1 MDKIS
6 IIIPVYN
13 VENFLEKCLDSVIN
27 QTYKNLEIICVN
39 DGSKDNSLKILNEYA
54 KKDERICVVNK
65 KNGGLSSARNAGLD
79 IASGKYC
86 YFLDSDDWIELN
98 TIELLVEKMTTNDV
112 DVVVHGIKNI
122 CYDEQSRQIVQDC
135 ENWLNSFNKEQGV
148 FFVPL
153 EINEKIPCVAWNKLY
168 KMEIINKYNC
178 RFPEGLINEDEA
190 FIWTYMIHCD
200 KYYYLD
206 LLLYNYLRRSDSIM
220 GKKDT
225 TIKVLDILKIQEII
239 YQTVFINNKID
250 MYKEVLTK
258 NYIVQL
264 NHLFSYLP
272 KKFEKQALNLIKK
285 YMTEINSDD
294 RIRETYNRLKIQR
307 RKEMF
312 EKLFSIKKIDAKD
325 GKIYKVITILG
336 IRLKFRSKYK
346 ELQNLVYKN
355 SQDICVVGM
364 RHVSNVKFLGK
375 QTVNQELFYHYYLDL
390 NSRYNNFQV
399 DINTFRGKG
408 VCAESSWKNF
418 NYIFPDLKMY
428 NFENDD
434 KLYDYYFLWGS
445 KYYENNYSIAQR
457 AMFYNKPLYILEDGF
472 LKSIDTWVNENA
484 PQRYRDGVSFT
495 VDNIVPYYDA
505 RFASHMELM
514 LNDKELVITDEQKQ
528 RARKCIDKIIETHLT
543 KYNHQPIFEPK
554 IGREG
559 VKKVLVVDQSYG
571 DMSIA
576 KGLADE
582 NTFKEMLECAIKE
595 NPDADIIV
603 KTHPDTMAGAGG
615 YYKGLKAHDNIY
627 TQTEPINPIS
637 LIKYVDKVYVCTTQ
651 FGFEALMCGK
661 EVHVFGMP
669 FYAGW
674 GLTHDRQKCE
684 RRTNTRTLEEVFYIA
699 YIMYTYYVNPDK
711 QCRCEI
717 EEAMDYLLKL
727 REEYLNE

>member
-312 EKLFSIKKIDAKD
+312 EKLFSIKTSDDRKRKIL
-325 GKIYKVITILG
+325 TILG
-336 IRLKFRSKYK
+336 FKIKFKRSIKKYIAK
-346 ELQNLVYKN
+346 TPIQGNKIVFN
-355 SQDICVVGM
+355 
-364 RHVSNVKFLGK
+364 NFLGK
-375 QTVNQELFYHYYLDL
+375 GYGCNPKYIAHEIIRQKLPYELVWLVRDVEKHKDEFPPEIRLVEYNVENAIDEFASAKVWISNQRMPDLYKKGLYKKPEQFYIQTWHGWTPIKQIEKDIEEQKKDWCKWAKVDSQYMDLLTASSQLDKKRLSRCFYFDGEITDFGIPRNDLFYMNEEQKKEIRQNICLKYNIPLDNKIL
-390 NSRYNNFQV
+390 LYAP
-399 DINTFRGKG
+399 TFR
-408 VCAESSWKNF
+408 
-418 NYIFPDLKMY
+418 
-428 NFENDD
+428 DD
-434 KLYDYYFLWGS
+434 GRLDCYD
-445 KYYENNYSIAQR
+445 
-457 AMFYNKPLYILEDGF
+457 
-472 LKSIDTWVNENA
+472 
-484 PQRYRDGVSFT
+484 
-495 VDNIVPYYDA
+495 VD
-505 RFASHMELM
+505 
-514 LNDKELVITDEQKQ
+514 
-528 RARKCIDKIIETHLT
+528 
-543 KYNHQPIFEPK
+543 
-554 IGREG
+554 
-559 VKKVLVVDQSYG
+559 VKKVLETLEQKDNCNYTLVARLHPNVAEKAEDVFAFDEYIDATYYPDVMELLLAADVLISDYSCLMFEFMHTRKPVFLYGNDLDMYLKERKFYIDIKSLFFPFAQTNKELIENINNFNEKEYVV
-571 DMSIA
+571 SIEQFVEKA
-576 KGLADE
+576 GSLDKGLSSYTIVE
-582 NTFKEMLECAIKE
+582 KIKE
-595 NPDADIIV
+595 
-603 KTHPDTMAGAGG
+603 K
-615 YYKGLKAHDNIY
+615 
-627 TQTEPINPIS
+627 IN
-637 LIKYVDKVYVCTTQ
+637 D
-651 FGFEALMCGK
+651 
-661 EVHVFGMP
+661 
-669 FYAGW
+669 
-674 GLTHDRQKCE
+674 
-684 RRTNTRTLEEVFYIA
+684 
-699 YIMYTYYVNPDK
+699 
-711 QCRCEI
+711 
-717 EEAMDYLLKL
+717 
-727 REEYLNE
+727 